1 MVLSMKM
8 SMRLIARNA
17 FNISMKTPVRNKD
30 IIEVY
35 PQTYFVTIEINNA
48 YISVVPIV
56 VNGYAVGDAVK
67 GNTSTSE
74 VLKAISE
81 RLISQQGMAMV
92 SLEDIEF
99 GDSIVTEKDAGIIEQ
114 LHLIPIEKKQKPPSS
129 PSREMVMH
137 LSEAPIARVAS
148 VWNLDE
154 EEMGQTVDSND
165 FQSVIYGRYH
175 NVLSQLLGGL
185 RLYASHSANRI
196 DMQVTIVST
205 HTLHSNIIHTLDYEN
220 KTCMIKTCECCA
232 LKVVCTY
239 VAWLRR

>member
-17 FNISMKTPVRNKD
+17 FNISMKTPVRNND

-48 YISVVPIV
+48 YISVVPIM

-99 GDSIVTEKDAGIIEQ
+99 GDSIVTEDAGIIEQ

-148 VWNLDE
+148 VWNLNE

-165 FQSVIYGRYH
+165 VQSVIYGRYH
-175 NVLSQLLGGL
+175 NALSQLLGGL

-205 HTLHSNIIHTLDYEN
+205 HTLHSNIIHTLDNEN
-220 KTCMIKTCECCA
+220 KTCMIKTCECFA
-232 LKVVCTY
+232 LKVV
-239 VAWLRR
+239 